1 MLVLGL
7 ETSCDE
13 TAAAVLQGETI
24 RSNIISSQVALH
36 RPYGGVV
43 PELASRHHLQNIVP
57 VVQRALDDA
66 GVELSQLDGIA
77 VTRGPGLVGALLVG
91 VQLAKAL
98 AYVHGLP
105 LIGVNHLE
113 GHLAAPRLAP
123 GGSEIPERH
132 LALLV
137 SGGHTALVLVERFG
151 VYRLLGATRDDAAG
165 EAFDKVAKLLDL
177 GYPGGPVIERLARD
191 GDPAAI
197 AFPRA
202 LPRKDELDFSFSG
215 LKTAVANHVRAHG
228 RPSGAG
234 LSISGDT
241 PPEGLADLCASFQQA
256 VADVVVK
263 KTLRAAQQRRV
274 SAIVAG
280 GGVLANS
287 VLRAALAAACEAH
300 ELALFVPP
308 LALCTDNAA
317 MIAAAGARRLAAG
330 ERSGVELNA
339 QARLPLDAPPLDSL
353 APEPPPSGPGAA

>member
-1 MLVLGL
+1 MRVLGI

-13 TAAAVLQGETI
+13 TAAAVVRGDEI
-24 RSNIISSQVALH
+24 CSNIVSSQVALH

-66 GVELSQLDGIA
+66 GVTLPELDGIA

-91 VQLAKAL
+91 VQLAKSL

-113 GHLAAPRLAP
+113 GHLAAPRLAK
-123 GGSEIPERH
+123 GGATIPDRH

-177 GYPGGPVIERLARD
+177 GYPGGPVIERLAEG

-202 LPRKDELDFSFSG
+202 LPRRDELDFSFSG
-215 LKTAVANHVRAHG
+215 LKTAVANYVRTHG
-228 RPSGAG
+228 APSSAV
-234 LSISGDT
+234 LSGVPSSA
-241 PPEGLADLCASFQQA
+241 LANLCASFQQA
-256 VADVVVK
+256 VADVLVN

-274 SAIVAG
+274 KAVVAG
-280 GGVLANS
+280 GGVLANRT
-287 VLRAALAAACEAH
+287 LRSALFEACEARQ
-300 ELALFVPP
+300 LALFIPP
-308 LALCTDNAA
+308 LSLCTDNAA
-317 MIAAAGARRLAAG
+317 MIAAAGARRLMAG
-330 ERSGVELNA
+330 ERSGTDLNA
-339 QARLPLDAPPLDSL
+339 QARLPLDALD
-353 APEPPPSGPGAA
+353 PPPPDPSSSRGGEAPV